1 MSHAADAANAADA
14 MGTADA
20 ADAAPVLRLRGA
32 GRRFGAHEAL
42 RGLDLTVY
50 AGERVAVLGT
60 SGAGKSTLLALLNG
74 SLEPTSGALEVFGED
89 PARLTAPR
97 RRLLQRRIGSV
108 SQRLALIEQVRV
120 LHNVN
125 AGRLGRWS
133 TPRALASLVWPRALD
148 QVQDALD
155 RVDLGWAL
163 HERTERLS
171 GGERQRVAI
180 ARLLVQSPELVVADE
195 PVSSLDPVR
204 AAGIL
209 ALLGTAPRAA
219 EPPVRTQVHA
229 QVRTLVVSL
238 HQPALAREHCT
249 RVVGLRQGEIV
260 LDCPA
265 ADVSDAALHELYT
278 LDTLA

>member
-1 MSHAADAANAADA
+1 MS
-14 MGTADA
+14 GTSGAPG
-20 ADAAPVLRLRGA
+20 APVVQLRGA
-32 GRRFGAHEAL
+32 GRRFGSHEAL
-42 RGLDLTVY
+42 RELDLTIH

-60 SGAGKSTLLALLNG
+60 SGAGKSTLLALLGG
-74 SLEPTSGALEVFGED
+74 SLEPTTGTVEAFGED
-89 PARLTAPR
+89 LAGLPAAR
-97 RRLLQRRIGSV
+97 RRHLQRRIGSV
-108 SQRLALIEQVRV
+108 SQHLALIEQVRV

-125 AGRLGRWS
+125 AGRLGQWS
-133 TPRALASLVWPRALD
+133 TARALASLIWPRSLD
-148 QVQDALD
+148 VVRDALD

-209 ALLGTAPRAA
+209 GLLGTTSATTASSSTASTP
-219 EPPVRTQVHA
+219 
-229 QVRTLVVSL
+229 VRTLVVSL

-249 RVVGLRQGEIV
+249 RVVGLREGRIV
-260 LDCPA
+260 LDRPA
-265 ADVSDAALHELYT
+265 AEVQDSALHDLYELV
-278 LDTLA
+278 

>member
-1 MSHAADAANAADA
+1 MS
-14 MGTADA
+14 GTSG
-20 ADAAPVLRLRGA
+20 APGARVVQLRGA
-32 GRRFGAHEAL
+32 GRRFGSHEAL
-42 RGLDLTVY
+42 RELDLTIH

-60 SGAGKSTLLALLNG
+60 SGAGKSTLLALLGG
-74 SLEPTSGALEVFGED
+74 SLEPTAGTVEVFGED
-89 PARLTAPR
+89 LAGLTAAR
-97 RRLLQRRIGSV
+97 RRHLQRRIGSV
-108 SQRLALIEQVRV
+108 SQHLALIEQVRV

-125 AGRLGRWS
+125 AGRLGQWS
-133 TPRALASLVWPRALD
+133 TARALASLIWPRSLD
-148 QVQDALD
+148 VVRDALD

-209 ALLGTAPRAA
+209 GLLGTTSATNASSSTASTP
-219 EPPVRTQVHA
+219 
-229 QVRTLVVSL
+229 VRTLVVSL

-249 RVVGLRQGEIV
+249 RVVGLREGRIV
-260 LDCPA
+260 LDRPA
-265 ADVSDAALHELYT
+265 AEVQDSALHDLYELV
-278 LDTLA
+278 

>member
-1 MSHAADAANAADA
+1 MS
-14 MGTADA
+14 GSS
-20 ADAAPVLRLRGA
+20 PVIRLLGA
-32 GRRFGAHEAL
+32 GRRFGSHEAL
-42 RGLDLTVY
+42 CDLDLTVH

-74 SLEPTSGALEVFGED
+74 SLEPTTGSMEIFGEN
-89 PARLTAPR
+89 PARLPTPR

-108 SQRLALIEQVRV
+108 SQELALIEQVRV
-120 LHNVN
+120 VHNVN
-125 AGRLGRWS
+125 AGRLGRWG
-133 TPRALASLVWPRALD
+133 TARALASLVWPRSLD
-148 QVQDALD
+148 VVRDALD

-180 ARLLVQSPELVVADE
+180 ARLLVQEPELVVADE

-209 ALLGTAPRAA
+209 GLLGTSPT
-219 EPPVRTQVHA
+219 VS
-229 QVRTLVVSL
+229 TLVVSL

-249 RVVGLRQGEIV
+249 RVVGLRQGRIV
-260 LDCPA
+260 LDRPA
-265 ADVSDAALHELYT
+265 ADVDDADLNDLYT
-278 LDTLA
+278 LA

>member
-1 MSHAADAANAADA
+1 MS
-14 MGTADA
+14 GSS
-20 ADAAPVLRLRGA
+20 PVIRLLGA
-32 GRRFGAHEAL
+32 GRRFGSHEAL
-42 RGLDLTVY
+42 CDLDLTVH

-74 SLEPTSGALEVFGED
+74 SLEPTTGSMEIFGEN
-89 PARLTAPR
+89 PARLPAPR

-108 SQRLALIEQVRV
+108 SQELALIEQVRV
-120 LHNVN
+120 VHNVN

-133 TPRALASLVWPRALD
+133 TARALASLVWPRSLD
-148 QVQDALD
+148 VVRDALD

-180 ARLLVQSPELVVADE
+180 ARLLVQEPELVVADE

-209 ALLGTAPRAA
+209 GLLGTSPT
-219 EPPVRTQVHA
+219 VS
-229 QVRTLVVSL
+229 TLVVSL

-249 RVVGLRQGEIV
+249 RVVGLRQGRIV
-260 LDCPA
+260 LDRPA
-265 ADVSDAALHELYT
+265 ADVDDADLNDLYT
-278 LDTLA
+278 LA